1 MPPARISAIMR
12 GSKGVNMNSRQLYF
26 RVLGEIKPYWP
37 VILFNMVCLG
47 LAAAVDAGMSLL
59 LKPLI
64 DQNLK
69 ADSLTHT
76 AAWVVPAQIFGL
88 AILRMITNFGNEY
101 TSNWL
106 GTRVVADLRDKMF
119 ARMINM
125 PVRFFDQSSVGVLIS
140 RITNDVNQ
148 IMQAGIQVMTVFV
161 RDILSVIFYLGVMLY
176 QDWRLTLLCI
186 GLIPGVALSIRLVGK
201 RQRRLARESQSQVG
215 IITSTLDEAF
225 SGQRVVKIFG
235 GQDYEKRRFG
245 TVNNKLRLVN
255 VKQTATSSMNSSLMM
270 MLIGTT
276 LAIVIY
282 FATLQAQAGHL
293 TAGGFVSFISAMML
307 MQAPIKSITKMN
319 EQLHKG
325 LAAAESVYHVLD
337 QEAER
342 DTGTRTIERAH
353 GNIRIENLRFHY
365 GDPDKWAL
373 DGVSL
378 DVPAGQSIA
387 LVGSSGSGK
396 TTLANLMPRFYEPV
410 EGRILL
416 DGVELAD
423 YKLHDLRQ
431 QIALVSQDV
440 VLFNDSVS
448 ANIAYGDPEPDMA
461 RIRAAADAGYATEFI
476 EQMAQGFDT
485 ELGEN
490 GVRLSGGQRQRLA
503 IARAIYK
510 NAPILILD
518 EATSALDTE
527 SERKVQAALENL
539 MKNRTTLV
547 IAHRLST
554 IENADRIVVMRQGR
568 IVETGRHAELL
579 AQNGLYAQMHAVQ
592 FGGD

>member
-1 MPPARISAIMR
+1 
-12 GSKGVNMNSRQLYF
+12 MNSRQLYF
-26 RVLGEIKPYWP
+26 RILGEIKPYWHI
-37 VILFNMVCLG
+37 VVFNMLCLG

-69 ADSLTHT
+69 ADSLAQT

-88 AILRMITNFGNEY
+88 AVLRMLTNFGNEY

-119 ARMINM
+119 ARMIAM
-125 PVRFFDQSSVGVLIS
+125 PVRFFDQSSTGVLIS

-148 IMQAGIQVMTVFV
+148 IMQAGIQVMTVFI
-161 RDILSVIFYLGVMLY
+161 RDTLSVFFFLGVMFY
-176 QDWRLTLLCI
+176 QSWQLSLLCI
-186 GLIPGVALSIRLVGK
+186 GLIPVVAISIRVIGR
-201 RQRRLARESQSQVG
+201 RQRRLARESQNQLG

-235 GQDYEKRRFG
+235 GQDYEKQRFG
-245 TVNNKLRLVN
+245 GVNNRLRLVN
-255 VKQTATSSMNSSLMM
+255 VKQTATSSLNSSLMM
-270 MLIGTT
+270 LMIGIT
-276 LAIVIY
+276 LAVVIY
-282 FATLQAQAGHL
+282 FATLQAQSGAL
-293 TAGGFVSFISAMML
+293 SAGGFVSFISAMML

-319 EQLHKG
+319 EQLNKG
-325 LAAAESVYHVLD
+325 LAAAESVYGVLD
-337 QEAER
+337 QFTET
-342 DTGTRTIERAH
+342 DTGKHSMARAQ
-353 GNIRIENLRFHY
+353 GNIRIEGLRFHY
-365 GDPDKWAL
+365 GDSNKWAL
-373 DGVSL
+373 DGIDLEVR
-378 DVPAGQSIA
+378 AGESIA

-416 DGVELAD
+416 DGVALAD
-423 YKLHDLRQ
+423 YQLGNLRS

-448 ANIAYGDPEPDMA
+448 ANIAYGDARPDME
-461 RIRAAADAGYATEFI
+461 RIRAAADAAFATEFI

-554 IENADRIVVMRQGR
+554 IENADRIVVMRHGK

-579 AQNGLYAQMHAVQ
+579 AQGGLYTQMHAVQ
-592 FGGD
+592 FSDAA

>member
-1 MPPARISAIMR
+1 MR

-37 VILFNMVCLG
+37 IILFNMVCLG
-47 LAAAVDAGMSLL
+47 LAAAVDAGMTLL

-69 ADSLTHT
+69 ADSLAHT

-88 AILRMITNFGNEY
+88 AILRMLTNFGNEY

-148 IMQAGIQVMTVFV
+148 IMQASIQVMTVFV
-161 RDILSVIFYLGVMLY
+161 RDILSVCFYLGVMLY

-235 GQDYEKRRFG
+235 GQAYEKGRFG
-245 TVNNKLRLVN
+245 AVNNRLRLVN
-255 VKQTATSSMNSSLMM
+255 VKQTATSSLNSSLMM
-270 MLIGTT
+270 MMIGTT

-293 TAGGFVSFISAMML
+293 TAGGFVAFIVAMMA

-319 EQLHKG
+319 EQLNKG
-325 LAAAESVYHVLD
+325 LASAESVYHVLD

-342 DTGTRTIERAH
+342 DTGTRTIERAR
-353 GNIRIENLRFHY
+353 GDIRIENLRFHY
-365 GDPDKWAL
+365 GDENSTDEKRWAL

-378 DVPAGQSIA
+378 DIPAGQTVA

-416 DGVELAD
+416 DGVALAD
-423 YKLHDLRQ
+423 YQLGNLRS

-448 ANIAYGDPEPDMA
+448 ANIAYGDARPDME
-461 RIRAAADAGYATEFI
+461 RIRAAADAAFATEFI

-554 IENADRIVVMRQGR
+554 IENADRIVVMRHGK

-579 AQNGLYAQMHAVQ
+579 AQGGLYAQMHAVQ
-592 FGGD
+592 FSDAG